1 MSRNESR
8 FFADWDRITPKDDIV
23 FSEAFR
29 TLWFQKVD
37 RGLLI
42 TRKIPVLSEGFRVVR
57 LKSSLRKFYGHHHHL
72 VDRYGVSVSQ
82 ICSVCYNHNPV
93 LSSFETRI
101 IITRRMPPVEQ
112 ELLTIPE
119 LLNSTRF
126 LVGVRVLDL
135 MFFGA
140 IFCRSLFVLFFLLVI
155 VLSVLLRFTPSDY
168 PFGIFNLFIQK
179 KTCSFICKR

>member
-1 MSRNESR
+1 
-8 FFADWDRITPKDDIV
+8 
-23 FSEAFR
+23 
-29 TLWFQKVD
+29 
-37 RGLLI
+37 
-42 TRKIPVLSEGFRVVR
+42 
-57 LKSSLRKFYGHHHHL
+57 
-72 VDRYGVSVSQ
+72 
-82 ICSVCYNHNPV
+82 
-93 LSSFETRI
+93 
-101 IITRRMPPVEQ
+101 MPPVEQ